1 MNMNQLVLSLPVPS
15 FYRVISD
22 KSSFIVS
29 VNGISSFTFL
39 IFSRLQFH
47 CFFFLGFFFYKFN
60 EYESISSLIAS
71 AFFCV

>member
-1 MNMNQLVLSLPVPS
+1 MNMNQLVLSLPVPP

-22 KSSFIVS
+22 KSPFIVS

-47 CFFFLGFFFYKFN
+47 CSFPWHFFYKFN
-60 EYESISSLIAS
+60 EYESISSLITSAS
-71 AFFCV
+71 FL